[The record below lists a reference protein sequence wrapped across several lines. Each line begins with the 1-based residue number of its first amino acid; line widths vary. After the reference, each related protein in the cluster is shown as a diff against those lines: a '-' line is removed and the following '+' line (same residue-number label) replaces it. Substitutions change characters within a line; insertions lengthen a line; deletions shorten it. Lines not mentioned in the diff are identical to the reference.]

1 MHQVYDFLSESTEQV
16 TGSYRA
22 NIHEVFHSIT
32 VILEISERA
41 RVCNYCIALCR
52 YR

>member
-1 MHQVYDFLSESTEQV
+1 MISCQNLQSKSPEV
-16 TGSYRA
+16 RA